1 LLLSGLATLLAALI
15 VLAALAALLTTL
27 ATLLP
32 GLTVLAPLLLR
43 VILLTLF
50 RILSHGSNPFNLEL
64 ICAAWHRDSS
74 ARRPPSKHF
83 EENVK
88 LTAVY

>member
-1 LLLSGLATLLAALI
+1 LLLATLLAALI

-32 GLTVLAPLLLR
+32 LLAALLTSLALLASLLLR

-50 RILSHGSNPFNLEL
+50 WILSHVYVSFQLGILRAS
-64 ICAAWHRDSS
+64 WHRGLLRHAS
-74 ARRPPSKHF
+74 HH
-83 EENVK
+83 
-88 LTAVY
+88 